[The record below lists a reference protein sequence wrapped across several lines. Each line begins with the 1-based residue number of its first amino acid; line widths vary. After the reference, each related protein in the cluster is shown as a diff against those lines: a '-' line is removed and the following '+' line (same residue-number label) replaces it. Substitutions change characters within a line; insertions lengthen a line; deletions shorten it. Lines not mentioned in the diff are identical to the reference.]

1 MLPDVE
7 EPSVYWAED
16 DPRAIA
22 AHRGILAQ
30 IVVDGQPFNIVSSKG
45 FLIDKRLSMPCLNVH
60 FPQFYADKLEKVR
73 IYQIFVNVFCLS
85 YQLLFKNIFKIRA
98 FSNEAYT
105 LGFLQV
111 YDQARDDMQG
121 KLDSDKPES
130 VWMALDGWSA
140 ITTSYIG
147 AEICMYLFSL

>member
-1 MLPDVE
+1 M
-7 EPSVYWAED
+7 
-16 DPRAIA
+16 
-22 AHRGILAQ
+22 
-30 IVVDGQPFNIVSSKG
+30 
-45 FLIDKRLSMPCLNVH
+45 
-60 FPQFYADKLEKVR
+60 
-73 IYQIFVNVFCLS
+73 
-85 YQLLFKNIFKIRA
+85 A